1 MTHEVLPTGRKALQI
16 NLDTNFYGTFAEIG
30 GGQEVA
36 RHFFMAGGASGTIA
50 KTISAYDKLFSDA
63 KYCTKKNERHV
74 SEDRLNKM
82 LNREYDELEKVLFGK
97 KPDTRF
103 FVYADTVE
111 VLNYQK
117 TNYSHGWLGLR
128 FQLTPNS
135 MPNTIIMHV
144 KLLEND
150 GQLQQATLGV
160 LGVNLIYAGT
170 HYYDKPQFF
179 LETMTDNLSR
189 DRFSINAIRMSGPE
203 LDYVDNRLLAVQ
215 LVKTGMSHAIMFDKN
230 GNVQQPSD
238 MLYKKNVLAFRG
250 SFRPITYISWDILS
264 KSIELFM
271 KDEDYQEDNT
281 LSFCEITLN
290 NILSN
295 DSKEIDEKDFLER
308 VNMLNEIGQNV
319 MVSDM
324 REYYHLV
331 EFFGQFKMK
340 KLRIVMGVPTLEK
353 VMDDK
358 YYKNLRGGLLEALGK
373 LFPDNLK
380 LYIYPT
386 LLKSPK
392 KNELITA
399 TNINIEEKYRPLY
412 EYLIKNHYIL
422 DIESGLADQ
431 LKIKS
436 REVLKMIQKDNSD
449 WEKYV
454 PMIIANRIK
463 EKNLFKD

>member
-1 MTHEVLPTGRKALQI
+1 MSHEILPTGRKALQI
-16 NLDTNFYGTFAEIG
+16 NLDTNYYGTFAEIG

-36 RHFFMAGGASGTIA
+36 RHFFLAGGASGTIA

-63 KYCTKKNERHV
+63 NYCLNKKTERYV

-82 LNREYDELEKVLFGK
+82 LNREYEELEKVLSGK
-97 KPDTRF
+97 KPDTCF

-117 TNYSHGWLGLR
+117 TNYSHGWLGFR
-128 FQLTPNS
+128 FQLTPRS
-135 MPNTIIMHV
+135 KPNTIIMHV

-160 LGVNLIYAGT
+160 LGVNLIYAAI
-170 HYYDKPQFF
+170 HYYDKPQLF
-179 LETMTDNLSR
+179 LESMTDNLSR
-189 DRFSINAIRMSGPE
+189 DRFSINAIMMSGPE

-215 LVKTGMSHAIMFDKN
+215 LVKTGMSHAIMFDKC
-230 GNVQQPSD
+230 GKVQQPSD

-250 SFRPITYISWDILS
+250 SFRPITYISWDILN
-264 KSIELFM
+264 KSMELFQ

-290 NILSN
+290 NLLSN
-295 DSKEIDEKDFLER
+295 RKEIDEKDFLER

-319 MVSDM
+319 MVSDF
-324 REYYHLV
+324 REYYRLV

-358 YYKNLRGGLLEALGK
+358 YYKHLKGGILEALGK
-373 LFPDNLK
+373 MFPENLK
-380 LYIYPT
+380 FYIYPT
-386 LLKSPK
+386 LLKSK
-392 KNELITA
+392 RKNELITA
-399 TNINIEEKYRPLY
+399 ENIRIDEKYQLLY
-412 EYLIKNHYIL
+412 EYLLKSHYIL
-422 DIESGLADQ
+422 RVDSGLSDQ
-431 LKIKS
+431 LRIKS
-436 REVLKMIQKDNSD
+436 REVLKMIQKGNQE

-454 PMIIANRIK
+454 PMAIANTIK